1 MTRQSRGTGAA
12 LCGVALVIGITITD
26 PIWVLFST
34 IALLVLGLAEA
45 WWRWGATGIEYRRI
59 LSSRTLSCGDNLECV
74 IEVTNRKLLP
84 MPWLD
89 TSDDWPAA
97 LMPATARHQTIRA
110 NWWQRSRD
118 IPMDGG
124 PEVSTELPIEGTVR
138 IPHVT
143 DREILQQRLTL
154 APFERVADAS

>member
-1 MTRQSRGTGAA
+1 M
-12 LCGVALVIGITITD
+12 ALVIGIIITD

-59 LSSRTLSCGDNLECV
+59 LSSRTLSCGDTLECV

-97 LMPATARHQTIRA
+97 LMPATARHRVRPEGRLRVRSSRFPVARCIRTVSTRR
-110 NWWQRSRD
+110 RSRR
-118 IPMDGG
+118 P
-124 PEVSTELPIEGTVR
+124 
-138 IPHVT
+138 
-143 DREILQQRLTL
+143 
-154 APFERVADAS
+154 